1 MHHRSDAPSTY
12 VQGVWDATE
21 GPVRMDDADG
31 EYTWFF
37 RTEFPGVVRAAYLVV
52 HDRQRA
58 EDLAQDAFTQL
69 YVHWRKVSRYERPD
83 AWVRRVAI
91 RAAVREARRE
101 RRRPTL
107 ERSVRPGTSYDEPL
121 DLDLLRAIRSLPP
134 RQRAAV
140 TLFYLEDRPT
150 AEVADIL
157 GCSES
162 TAKVHL
168 FKARQRLS
176 ELLEEEIHDAP

>member
-1 MHHRSDAPSTY
+1 MHHRNDAPSTY
-12 VQGVWDATE
+12 LQGVADAAE
-21 GPVRMDDADG
+21 GPVRMDDAEG

-37 RTEFPGVVRAAYLVV
+37 RAEFAGVARAAYLVV

-58 EDLAQDAFTQL
+58 EDLAQEAFTQL

-91 RAAVREARRE
+91 RAGVRDARRE
-101 RRRPTL
+101 RVRPAL
-107 ERSVRPGTSYDEPL
+107 ERSGSPSPSYDDPL
-121 DLDLLRAIRSLPP
+121 DLDLVRAIRALPP

-150 AEVADIL
+150 NEVADIL

-162 TAKVHL
+162 TVKVHL
-168 FKARQRLS
+168 FKARRRLS
-176 ELLEEEIHDAP
+176 ELLGEEIHDAP

>member
-1 MHHRSDAPSTY
+1 VHHRDDAPSTY
-12 VQGVWDATE
+12 LLGVWDATE
-21 GPVRMDDADG
+21 GPVRMDDPEG

-58 EDLAQDAFTQL
+58 EDLAQEAFTQL

-91 RAAVREARRE
+91 RAAVRDARRE
-101 RRRPTL
+101 RVRPAL
-107 ERSVRPGTSYDEPL
+107 ERSVQPGSSYDDHL
-121 DLDLLRAIRSLPP
+121 DLDLMRAIRALPP

-150 AEVADIL
+150 TEVADIL

-162 TAKVHL
+162 TAKAHL
-168 FKARQRLS
+168 FKARRRLS
-176 ELLEEEIHDAP
+176 ELLGEEIHDAP